1 MEQQFFGIVIGASSL
16 LAGYVFHQLSQMRS
30 RELSYLQ
37 LVPQF
42 TNMKK
47 LREHLSN
54 CPEQRAEVLVEGVVR
69 KLGPEVLKSEKSS
82 IDGAARVI
90 TTTSYRKVL
99 NSKSGAWHD
108 SSNTIEN
115 LKVSVPFQLV
125 DKSGGTVTIKSVH
138 NASGFRQLLERVWQE
153 KVAPESRSIGDYATN
168 TELREI
174 PNGSLTREFLLTFGT
189 SLGAYGAATLEN
201 KSFLSSGDVNF
212 TPYEVSS
219 SIQGLIAR
227 NETIVTVLKF
237 FSMVFVVGGGGILL
251 LSTVPLVL
259 KACGYQ
265 LTSGEEQER
274 VRRNQ

>member
-30 RELSYLQ
+30 KELSYLQ

-42 TNMKK
+42 ADMKK

-54 CPEQRAEVLVEGVVR
+54 CPEQKAEVLIEGVAK
-69 KLGPEVLKSEKSS
+69 KLGPAEVLKSEKAGVE
-82 IDGAARVI
+82 GAARLV

-99 NSKSGAWHD
+99 NSQTGKWNN
-108 SSNTIEN
+108 SSSTIEN

-125 DKSGGTVTIKSVH
+125 DRSGGAVTIRSVH
-138 NASGFRQLLERVWQE
+138 NASGFRQLLERVWQDQ
-153 KVAPESRSIGDYATN
+153 VGPESRSIGDYATN

-189 SLGAYGAATLEN
+189 SLGAYGAASLEN

-212 TPYEVSS
+212 TPYEVGS

-227 NETIVTVLKF
+227 NETIVTMFKF

-251 LSTVPLVL
+251 LSAVPLVL
-259 KACGYQ
+259 KACGYHV
-265 LTSGEEQER
+265 TSSSSEEQ
-274 VRRNQ
+274 